1 MHGGRFSTQVAPLL
15 NASLCALC
23 PGLDPEGRASREAG
37 YPLRVMAHDVRSFHP
52 GQVRPPAGCERH
64 VRPQRAAL
72 RGGPSGGELTLTLAV
87 TLALTLTLILSLA
100 PTLTLT
106 LTLPLTLTL
115 SLTLT

>member
-23 PGLDPEGRASREAG
+23 PGLDPISRG

-52 GQVRPPAGCERH
+52 GQVRPPAGRERH

-72 RGGPSGGELTLTLAV
+72 CGGPSRGELTLTLTQ
-87 TLALTLTLILSLA
+87 TLSLSLA

-106 LTLPLTLTL
+106 LPLTLALTRTL